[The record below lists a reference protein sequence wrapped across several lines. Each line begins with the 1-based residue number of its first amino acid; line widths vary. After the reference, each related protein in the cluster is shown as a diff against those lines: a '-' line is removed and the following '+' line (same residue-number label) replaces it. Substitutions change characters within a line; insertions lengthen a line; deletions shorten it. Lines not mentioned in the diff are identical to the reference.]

1 VTSTV
6 DDHLM
11 KQADW
16 VKQQQQYYK
25 HPREIT
31 DDQMRC
37 IAVLCAAG
45 SAYNL
50 PINWERVD
58 WISTT
63 GLLVRY
69 GGELATYDS
78 DGLTA
83 IVLAAHRLAVR
94 VAIQPSR
101 GGRPAFFILLTARS
115 QEHDSQWGRHP
126 TIEQA
131 IARRQQ

>member
-1 VTSTV
+1 MSATI
-6 DDHLM
+6 DDTL
-11 KQADW
+11 AVRAEW
-16 VKQQQQYYK
+16 VKQQQQYFK
-25 HPREIT
+25 RPHEIT

-37 IAVLCAAG
+37 VAVLCAAG

-58 WISTT
+58 WIAST

-101 GGRPAFFILLTARS
+101 GGMPAFFILLTARS
-115 QEHDSQWGRHP
+115 QDHDSQWGRHP

>member
-83 IVLAAHRLAVR
+83 IVLAAH
-94 VAIQPSR
+94 
-101 GGRPAFFILLTARS
+101 GRPAFFILLTARS